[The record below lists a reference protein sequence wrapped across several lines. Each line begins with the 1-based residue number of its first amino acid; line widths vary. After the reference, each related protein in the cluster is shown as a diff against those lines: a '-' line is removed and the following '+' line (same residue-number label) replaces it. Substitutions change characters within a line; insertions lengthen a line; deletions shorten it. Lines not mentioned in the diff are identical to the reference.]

1 MRWTPFVHGDWCPY
15 KKMRKL
21 QKQDNHVK
29 TQRAP
34 CKDGD
39 RDYSDPSARQ
49 GMPRITGLLRRKRK
63 PMGKTLPLGPL
74 EGTGPADTLI
84 ADFNLILGA

>member
-1 MRWTPFVHGDWCPY
+1 MRWTPFVKCDWCPY

-34 CKDGD
+34 CKDGG

-49 GMPRITGLLRRKRK
+49 GMPRINGLLRRKRK
-63 PMGKTLPLGPL
+63 HGQDSSPEALRRNQPC
-74 EGTGPADTLI
+74 
-84 ADFNLILGA
+84 